1 MCVYIYYHNSIVIT
15 LFIIIT
21 NQNNLLLPM
30 GIKKFKGFT
39 RQEFSILYKFID
51 NKTYSIKKI
60 KTNTQVILPVP
71 LYIYIYIYI
80 Y

>member
-71 LYIYIYIYI
+71 LYIYIY
-80 Y
+80 